1 MLRVRNLSAWYGQA
15 LALKGVT
22 LHVNPG
28 EIVALIGGNG
38 AGKSTLLA
46 SVSGAH
52 PSRSGEILFEGR
64 AIAALPAE
72 AVVARGLSLVPEG
85 RQIFA
90 PLSVLD
96 NLLLG
101 GFLRYRGRGR
111 RAFPNDLKRIWEVFP
126 VLEERRHQL
135 AGTLSGGEQ
144 QMLSIGRA
152 LMARHP
158 RGVTSSG
165 GKGIFIRRGGQLML
179 RPRLLLLDEPSLG
192 LAPRKVAEIFRVIAG
207 LAGKGTTILL
217 VEQNARAA
225 FAIASRAYLIET
237 GRIVMEGAI
246 PDFTGNPEVQRS
258 YLGRGY
264 KEIWE

>member
-15 LALKGVT
+15 LALKGIT
-22 LHVNPG
+22 LHVDQG

-38 AGKSTLLA
+38 AGKSTLLSSLA
-46 SVSGAH
+46 GAH
-52 PSRSGEILFEGR
+52 PSRSGEIVFEGQP
-64 AIAALPAE
+64 ISSLSAE
-72 AVVARGLSLVPEG
+72 TVVARGLSLVPEG

-111 RAFPNDLKRIWEVFP
+111 RLFDSDLGQIWEIFP

-144 QMLSIGRA
+144 QMLAIARS
-152 LMARHP
+152 LMA
-158 RGVTSSG
+158 
-165 GKGIFIRRGGQLML
+165 

-192 LAPRKVAEIFRVIAG
+192 LAPRKVAEIFRVIAA
-207 LAGKGTTILL
+207 LAEKGTTILL

-225 FAIASRAYLIET
+225 FAIASRAYLLET
-237 GRIVMEGAI
+237 GRIVMEGSI
-246 PDFTGNPEVQRS
+246 PYFTGNPEVQRS

>member
-1 MLRVRNLSAWYGQA
+1 VLRVRNLSAWYGQA
-15 LALKGVT
+15 LALKGIT
-22 LHVNPG
+22 LHVDQG

-38 AGKSTLLA
+38 AGKSTLLSSLA
-46 SVSGAH
+46 GAH
-52 PSRSGEILFEGR
+52 PSRSGEIVFEGQP
-64 AIAALPAE
+64 ISSLSAE
-72 AVVARGLSLVPEG
+72 TVVARGLSLVPEG

-111 RAFPNDLKRIWEVFP
+111 RLFDSDLGQIWEIFP

-144 QMLSIGRA
+144 QMLAIARS
-152 LMARHP
+152 LMA
-158 RGVTSSG
+158 
-165 GKGIFIRRGGQLML
+165 

-192 LAPRKVAEIFRVIAG
+192 LAPRKVAEIFRVIAA
-207 LAGKGTTILL
+207 LAEKGTTILL

-225 FAIASRAYLIET
+225 FAIASRAYLLET
-237 GRIVMEGAI
+237 GRIVMEGSI
-246 PDFTGNPEVQRS
+246 PYFTGNPEVQRS

>member
-152 LMARHP
+152 LMAR
-158 RGVTSSG
+158 
-165 GKGIFIRRGGQLML
+165 
-179 RPRLLLLDEPSLG
+179 PRLLLLDEPSLG